1 MATLDI
7 FTKYLIRINNI
18 QEYVVIEDILT
29 IDLTYNTGI
38 AFGLL
43 SDYTIFTYILSIFV
57 FIWLVFQIRDIREQN
72 LEKLS
77 LILILAGAV
86 GNLGERGW
94 NLITDNDG
102 KVTDFVELL
111 FIPSFNLAD
120 TYISIGIALLLYSEI
135 RKDYYWNSFWNRFVC
150 YFKQAPWF
158 TGTSTD
164 SSDEYTLRDF
174 LIENFNISEVGE
186 YKREGIVHR
195 LDRVT
200 SGLIVCPI
208 KDVFNQ
214 LQEDFKKEKLK
225 SIKQLFKVPKSKS
238 GEINLPLIH
247 SQNNRREKLERM
259 EEKQLQNT
267 TLSQRQIPILC

>member
-1 MATLDI
+1 
-7 FTKYLIRINNI
+7 
-18 QEYVVIEDILT
+18 LT

-120 TYISIGIALLLYSEI
+120 TYISIGIVLLLYSEI
-135 RKDYYWNSFWNRFVC
+135 KKD
-150 YFKQAPWF
+150 
-158 TGTSTD
+158 
-164 SSDEYTLRDF
+164 
-174 LIENFNISEVGE
+174 
-186 YKREGIVHR
+186 
-195 LDRVT
+195 
-200 SGLIVCPI
+200 
-208 KDVFNQ
+208 
-214 LQEDFKKEKLK
+214 
-225 SIKQLFKVPKSKS
+225 
-238 GEINLPLIH
+238 
-247 SQNNRREKLERM
+247 
-259 EEKQLQNT
+259 
-267 TLSQRQIPILC
+267 